1 MAVDTNE
8 IVMLIFGWVF
18 VIALVSIIGGFL
30 HVRRERLLTH
40 AERMKALELGREVPD
55 SAAVARIKAA
65 FGASAQADEDAG
77 TWSPARKCFGVAL
90 WVPIGVAL
98 LSTQAHHGG
107 TAYAMWA
114 AS

>member
-1 MAVDTNE
+1 MGGMAVDTNE
-8 IVMLIFGWVF
+8 IAVMVLGGVF
-18 VIALVSIIGGFL
+18 VVALVSILGGFW

-65 FGASAQADEDAG
+65 FGASSQADEDGGA
-77 TWSPARKCFGVAL
+77 WSPARKCFGVAL

-98 LSTQAHHGG
+98 VATQAHHGG
-107 TAYAMWA
+107 A
-114 AS
+114 